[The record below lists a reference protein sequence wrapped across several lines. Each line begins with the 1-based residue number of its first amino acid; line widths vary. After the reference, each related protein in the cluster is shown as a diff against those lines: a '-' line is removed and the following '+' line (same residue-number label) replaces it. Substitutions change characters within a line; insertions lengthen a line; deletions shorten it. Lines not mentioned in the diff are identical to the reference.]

1 MGQLTHSRPLL
12 NAKCVGNDL
21 KYRSQS
27 TFKRLHDVNI
37 DVIVACLSLAYTYTL
52 TGQRLS

>member
-27 TFKRLHDVNI
+27 IFKRLHHVNI
-37 DVIVACLSLAYTYTL
+37 DVIVACLTL
-52 TGQRLS
+52 DVVILG